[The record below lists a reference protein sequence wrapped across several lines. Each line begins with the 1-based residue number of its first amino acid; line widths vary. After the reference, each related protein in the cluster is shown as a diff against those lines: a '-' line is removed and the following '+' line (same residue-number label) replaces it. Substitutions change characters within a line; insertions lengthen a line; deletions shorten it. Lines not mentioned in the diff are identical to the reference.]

1 MSQGNGR
8 HQHVILAVDDEADFL
23 LLLKTALECDGY
35 RVHTATNP
43 DDAIKVYEER
53 HHEISMVL
61 LDYLLPEMSGDMIF
75 EKLQDFNPDVRVV
88 LVTGC
93 EETVAE
99 SMYLNG
105 LRGFLQKPFDLSVLA
120 QKVRDAIE
128 APVLSTD

>member
-8 HQHVILAVDDEADFL
+8 QGHAILAIDDEADFL
-23 LLLKTALECDGY
+23 LLLKAALECHGY
-35 RVHTATNP
+35 SVHTATNP
-43 DDAIKVYEER
+43 GDAIKLYEEKR
-53 HHEISMVL
+53 DEISMVL
-61 LDYLLPEMSGDMIF
+61 LDYLLPEMSGDVIF

-99 SMYLNG
+99 NMLTNG
-105 LRGFLQKPFDLSVLA
+105 LRGFLQKPFDLSVLT